1 MLLSE
6 ITKTTPISLPKHSHT
21 RDLTQKRR
29 QRIHTIASMFFGFVR
44 RTLLSYA
51 ATSSSSPSSSV
62 AASKFFSTSSPA
74 FVRTPRTKSVLDEE
88 VTPDDLE
95 EMLDEVEDVEDM
107 PTASHLLLQEKRI
120 IRQYLRLIELE
131 IPKLV
136 GV

>member
-1 MLLSE
+1 M
-6 ITKTTPISLPKHSHT
+6 
-21 RDLTQKRR
+21 RDLARKSSLQSEMV
-29 QRIHTIASMFFGFVR
+29 SMLSGFAR

-51 ATSSSSPSSSV
+51 ATCPSLPTTSA
-62 AASKFFSTSSPA
+62 AASKLLSTSSFA
-74 FVRTPRTKSVLDEE
+74 RAPRIKSALDEE

-95 EMLDEVEDVEDM
+95 EMLDEVDDINDM

-131 IPKLV
+131 MPKLV

>member
-1 MLLSE
+1 
-6 ITKTTPISLPKHSHT
+6 
-21 RDLTQKRR
+21 
-29 QRIHTIASMFFGFVR
+29 MFAR